1 MCDDYHETTVTIN
14 AVNMGICKLSFPTTG
29 IASAILQAMAPA
41 VMDMMGWFKVLVVVV
56 VAVSWGRINQI
67 YPIIQDVIKHAIQ
80 PLNVAFVVIVVVE
93 EEEGV
98 MIRIIRCNHRI

>member
-1 MCDDYHETTVTIN
+1 MCDDYHETTITIN
-14 AVNMGICKLSFPTTG
+14 AVNMGICKLSFPTNG